1 MSLNIPEEK
10 ILLKEEQKEEPKQH
24 QNDIEITQT
33 NKDNNN
39 KETWVKNQQI
49 KAAKVVEI
57 KQDNNQNNHNNN
69 YCHQL
74 IEEEE
79 ELNIESIETKEESKN
94 AEMINQKSNEGKIR
108 KKMKIK

>member
-79 ELNIESIETKEESKN
+79 ELNIENIEAKEDSKN
-94 AEMINQKSNEGKIR
+94 VEMINQKSNEGKIR